1 MSGLKVTARELLSC
15 FCLMSWS
22 GKTLI
27 LGHEHGP
34 GVVKVVVKEGS
45 DVTLPC
51 SLSTKE
57 NIESKIFD
65 WKKDGQKE
73 VFLYDAGIHYN
84 NGRPGQDE
92 QFKGRVSHFPDEL
105 KHGDA
110 SIIIRNT
117 KVADSGDYTC
127 AFPLQPESK
136 IHIELVVELSFKDR
150 SGEITGAA
158 PEPHVTIVDVTEF
171 GVLLQCDVRG
181 AFPQPKL
188 QWQDSDGN
196 ILRAEEP
203 QVSERSDHYD
213 ITLQTA
219 VTKTKTNCFHCV
231 VEQEDIGHKIIANIT
246 VREKLFEDTCSKV
259 AVTGE
264 LVGFVLGAV
273 AVGVVLAL
281 LVAAKCITIRRNKG
295 SRQQRNGSCNK
306 PSALPLNA
314 PVSESERV
322 RERETCKGQFLV
334 TAGPHLL
341 PELCVVDPL
350 AFHFGGHVNSLE
362 QPHSMQRA

>member
-45 DVTLPC
+45 DVILPC

-73 VFLYDAGIHYN
+73 VFLYDAGYHYN

-92 QFKGRVSHFPDEL
+92 QFKGRVSHFQDEL
-105 KHGDA
+105 KHGNA
-110 SIIIRNT
+110 SIIIRNMKLT
-117 KVADSGDYTC
+117 DSGGYTC
-127 AFPLQPESK
+127 AFPLLQPESK
-136 IHIELVVELSFKDR
+136 IHIELVV
-150 SGEITGAA
+150 GAA

-203 QVSERSDHYD
+203 QVSERGDHYD

-231 VEQEDIGHKIIANIT
+231 VEQEDIGHKISANIT

-259 AVTGE
+259 AVTGG

-295 SRQQRNGSCNK
+295 SPQQRNGSCNG

-314 PVSESERV
+314 PVSE
-322 RERETCKGQFLV
+322 RERERERVCESERLV
-334 TAGPHLL
+334 KVSFWLQPVHTSYLNCALWILL
-341 PELCVVDPL
+341 LFIL
-350 AFHFGGHVNSLE
+350 AAMFTVWSSHT
-362 QPHSMQRA
+362 